1 MPCTLSYCEWY
12 MAFMIGH
19 KEFHGFIG
27 SSDSLF
33 NDFHAGVFKFDID
46 KVYAIII
53 TKAFL

>member
-1 MPCTLSYCEWY
+1 MV
-12 MAFMIGH
+12 FMIGH